1 MNVYL
6 YLDRDSPLHRLDPRT
21 KVLLLL
27 ASFMLAF
34 TFDDPLYNIGVLAFQ
49 LVLVT
54 LAKAWPNVLRMWK
67 LLVVIAVVTAALFAV
82 SAPGETPLFWI
93 VERES
98 LAYGIGVA
106 LRLNILI
113 IAGLVF
119 LSTTTN
125 EEIAL
130 ALVRFGVPYRIS
142 FAVSTALRLV
152 PTILGTALVITQA
165 QRSRGHDVDS
175 GNIFARVRKFTPIV
189 VPIFVST
196 IRSTQVFAMAL
207 ESKGFNAGGV
217 RTFFLNPRFGLP
229 DALVVAASVVV
240 LAGALWLRL
249 EGHGGIAG
257 YRG

>member
-6 YLDRDSPLHRLDPRT
+6 YLDRDTPLHRLDPRT

-27 ASFMLAF
+27 ASFALAF
-34 TFDDPLYNIGVLAFQ
+34 VFDDPLYNLGVLAFQ
-49 LVLVT
+49 LSLVT
-54 LAKAWPNVLRMWK
+54 LAGAWPNVIRMWK
-67 LLVVIAVVTAALFAV
+67 LLAVIAVVTAALFAV
-82 SAPGETPLFWI
+82 SAPGDTPLFWI

-98 LAYGIGVA
+98 LAYGLGVA
-106 LRLNILI
+106 LRLNVLI

-175 GNIFARVRKFTPIV
+175 GNIIARVRKFT
-189 VPIFVST
+189 IFVST

-207 ESKGFNAGGV
+207 ESKGFNAGGT
-217 RTFFLNPRFGLP
+217 RTFFLNPRFGRI
-229 DALVVAASVVV
+229 DALVVATSAIV
-240 LAGALWLRL
+240 LAAALWLRL
-249 EGHGGIAG
+249 EGHGAIVG